1 MEREKGKSI
10 IEVLD
15 DYTVIDIETT
25 GLTLGYDEIIE
36 IGAIK
41 VRSGVEMNR
50 FSSLIQP
57 KDFSLFDSYFTGITV
72 KELKQAPTIEE
83 VIPKFLDFIQDD
95 ILVGANINSF
105 DINFLYDNILAITN
119 KKIKNNVVDIF
130 RFARKLLPN
139 LGKYSLENISTSLGF
154 IGNHHRAIAD
164 CELTLKC
171 YEWFKQKIKNENIN
185 VSELFKYKNPTYKV
199 SDLQCTVNY
208 IAEDNLLFEKVVVI
222 TGVLTGITRKEA
234 QQLVKNM
241 GGIPKQ
247 GFVSTTNFLV
257 VGDTKGEDTEKIKK
271 AQAARL
277 NGQDVRIID
286 GKSFLDY
293 CKEYSERIKGVTN
306 D

>member
-41 VRSGVEMNR
+41 VRSGVEVNR

-95 ILVGANINSF
+95 VLVGANINSF

-119 KKIKNNVVDIF
+119 KKIKNNVIDIF

-139 LGKYSLENISTSLGF
+139 LNKYSLEMISTSLGF

-171 YEWFKQKIKNENIN
+171 YE
-185 VSELFKYKNPTYKV
+185 
-199 SDLQCTVNY
+199 
-208 IAEDNLLFEKVVVI
+208 
-222 TGVLTGITRKEA
+222 
-234 QQLVKNM
+234 
-241 GGIPKQ
+241 
-247 GFVSTTNFLV
+247 
-257 VGDTKGEDTEKIKK
+257 
-271 AQAARL
+271 
-277 NGQDVRIID
+277 
-286 GKSFLDY
+286 
-293 CKEYSERIKGVTN
+293 
-306 D
+306 